1 MKPSLILAI
10 LVIGIILGAGG
21 YLIAKN
27 FSNLDKDIVQ
37 DNNKIPA
44 VSPPPGKFQTVCGNQ
59 VCESGED
66 VKNCP
71 SDCGGGITPPP
82 GGKIP
87 GPTPP
92 PGGPTSPP
100 VTPPPAGSPPPTA
113 GFVNLP
119 TLGSL
124 NLTHGFFIRSFPQ
137 GNYLYLATGES
148 ARGFKVADI
157 SNPAN
162 PRIIA
167 ERSPGGMWS
176 DDVFIEGN
184 YAYLTTRVGSAG
196 LVIYNISNPNNPT
209 QVGKWSTSQEIHS
222 IAVSGNY
229 AYVGI
234 SAAGSNNFRVI
245 DVSNKANP
253 VQVGQATFT
262 GSAARDYR
270 NGANERIVVSGNYVY
285 VASGFTG
292 LDIFDVSNPNQPV
305 KISNF
310 SIASGEYANDVA
322 VSGSKAYLAAGKN
335 LKIID
340 ISNPASPQLLGVY
353 SGLYQIRSVA
363 ISGNTGFV
371 VGTKAPGATSD
382 SQIKQWNN
390 INGAIEARNAIQA
403 INVGNPASVSVI
415 GEYINPGF
423 LADLGSPYDFVIIT
437 PTRAF
442 VSDHSFG
449 VRIVNISNPSNPA
462 LLGSLHTYGEVRDF
476 YVNGTTGFT
485 LHDPTGV
492 VTAFNISSPANMQKL
507 GSVES
512 GLWINGLNNLEGKGS
527 TLYANSSYD
536 TVIINAANP
545 GNMSVVGNIPLPG
558 KGRAISVDGSYLYIA
573 YVGNDGKLH
582 LRVFSLTNPNSPSQ
596 VSDVIVSQVGAKS
609 AGHIRVSG
617 NRAYIADFA
626 NVYIINVINKQSPA
640 VLGQYA
646 LSGLGLSQVTSASF
660 YPPLFAANGNFLYF
674 VRTFQ
679 GVPQSGQGRVFAV
692 LDATNGASPQLK
704 GSISQAENWQI
715 GDVKVYGNLVFASD
729 YERGIRVINVSD
741 PNNPSYIAR
750 EAGTITFPGNEGY
763 DAGTIIGTKL
773 FAAKVDH
780 LEVLDVSPILE

>member
-229 AYVGI
+229 AYV
-234 SAAGSNNFRVI
+234 
-245 DVSNKANP
+245 VS
-253 VQVGQATFT
+253 
-262 GSAARDYR
+262 Y
-270 NGANERIVVSGNYVY
+270 NGNTLEV
-285 VASGFTG
+285 
-292 LDIFDVSNPNQPV
+292 
-305 KISNF
+305 
-310 SIASGEYANDVA
+310 
-322 VSGSKAYLAAGKN
+322 
-335 LKIID
+335 ID
-340 ISNPASPQLLGVY
+340 ISNPSIPLHKGTLTHGEGGASIDFPT
-353 SGLYQIRSVA
+353 SVF
-363 ISGNTGFV
+363 IKGGN
-371 VGTKAPGATSD
+371 AYATS
-382 SQIKQWNN
+382 
-390 INGAIEARNAIQA
+390 
-403 INVGNPASVSVI
+403 
-415 GEYINPGF
+415 
-423 LADLGSPYDFVIIT
+423 
-437 PTRAF
+437 
-442 VSDHSFG
+442 SFG
-449 VRIVNISNPSNPA
+449 NALEIINISNPANPIHRSIVRNGDIDPNASLPGEDSNEDSSEESDENTENPNA
-462 LLGSLHTYGEVRDF
+462 PQITSYTFNGTAGNITASPLENPVSLIFTADKNVDWVSIKIENENDAEMYKIFFSGTGCVDFTSTCAKTWDGSLSSGGALQ
-476 YVNGTTGFT
+476 NGTYR
-485 LHDPTGV
+485 
-492 VTAFNISSPANMQKL
+492 IK
-507 GSVES
+507 
-512 GLWINGLNNLEGKGS
+512 I
-527 TLYANSSYD
+527 
-536 TVIINAANP
+536 
-545 GNMSVVGNIPLPG
+545 
-558 KGRAISVDGSYLYIA
+558 
-573 YVGNDGKLH
+573 
-582 LRVFSLTNPNSPSQ
+582 
-596 VSDVIVSQVGAKS
+596 
-609 AGHIRVSG
+609 HIK
-617 NRAYIADFA
+617 DE
-626 NVYIINVINKQSPA
+626 
-640 VLGQYA
+640 
-646 LSGLGLSQVTSASF
+646 
-660 YPPLFAANGNFLYF
+660 
-674 VRTFQ
+674 
-679 GVPQSGQGRVFAV
+679 
-692 LDATNGASPQLK
+692 
-704 GSISQAENWQI
+704 AENA
-715 GDVKVYGNLVFASD
+715 YFD
-729 YERGIRVINVSD
+729 YLS
-741 PNNPSYIAR
+741 PHK
-750 EAGTITFPGNEGY
+750 ITVTN
-763 DAGTIIGTKL
+763 
-773 FAAKVDH
+773 
-780 LEVLDVSPILE
+780 